1 MRVLR
6 NIFRRKL
13 RAFLT
18 IFGIAI
24 GVFALVV
31 MGSIAEKLT
40 LLVDGGVKY
49 YQGKVVIVPKVEGAS
64 QGSSSLLS
72 IDKQRDI
79 EKIHGVAA
87 VSADV
92 SARLTTET
100 ITVSFGPAP
109 SIGGSDGKGDSYE
122 TFKLTYAEGRAL
134 RPTEDGRVVIGSD
147 LVDKLGAKVGGQVK
161 IRGTYYEVVG
171 ILEKTLTTPDTSVYM
186 TLGDA
191 QLIAADDL
199 PDVLKN
205 SVNPATIVSDF
216 AVYPEPGEQ
225 PEVIAAAIKRK
236 IDGVDAYTSREFEQQ
251 IKAPL
256 QIFTTII
263 YAIGAIS
270 LLVGGLS
277 VINTMTMAVAER
289 TREIGIRKAIGASDG
304 QVMMQFILESAVIGL
319 LGGGGGLLLGLLV
332 AAGGNAAGAAS
343 GQALFLVTPR
353 LAIGSLLFAVVLGVV
368 SGLYPAWHAARLNP
382 VEALRYE

>member
-1 MRVLR
+1 MRTLR
-6 NIFRRKL
+6 NIFRRRM

-31 MGSIAEKLT
+31 MGGIAEKLT
-40 LLVDGGVKY
+40 LLVDGGVEY
-49 YQGKVVIVPKVEGAS
+49 YQGKVVIVPKVEGA
-64 QGSSSLLS
+64 QTGTGLLS

-79 EKIHGVAA
+79 ERVHGVLAVAA
-87 VSADV
+87 EV

-100 ITVSFGPAP
+100 ITVSFGPAA
-109 SIGGSDGKGDSYE
+109 SVSGSDGKGDSYE
-122 TFKLTYAEGRAL
+122 TFRVSYSAGRAL
-134 RPTEDGRVVIGSD
+134 RPTENGKVVVGAD
-147 LVDKLGAKVGGQVK
+147 LVKKLDAKVGETVK
-161 IRGTYYEVVG
+161 IRDKRYEVIG
-171 ILEKTLTTPDTSVYM
+171 IMNKTLTAPDTAVLM
-186 TLGDA
+186 TLPDA
-191 QLIAADDL
+191 QKIAAEDL
-199 PDVLKN
+199 PDVFRD
-205 SVNPATIVSDF
+205 SVNPDSIVSDF
-216 AVYPEPGEQ
+216 AVYPEQGVLPSTL
-225 PEVIAAAIKRK
+225 AAAIKRK
-236 IDGVDAYTSREFEQQ
+236 VDGVDAYTAADFEKQ

-277 VINTMTMAVAER
+277 VINTMTMSVSER

-304 QVMMQFILESAVIGL
+304 QIMGQFVLESAVIGL
-319 LGGGGGLLLGLLV
+319 LGGTGGLLLGMMV
-332 AAGGNAAGAAS
+332 AGAGNAAGAAS

-353 LAIGSLLFAVVLGVV
+353 LMVGSVVFAVFLGVI

-382 VEALRYE
+382 VAALRYE

>member
-1 MRVLR
+1 MRTLR

-40 LLVDGGVKY
+40 LLVDGGVRY
-49 YQGKVVIVPKVEGAS
+49 YQGKVVVVPAKATNAGTAA
-64 QGSSSLLS
+64 LLS
-72 IDKQRDI
+72 IDNQRDL
-79 EKIHGVAA
+79 ERIHGVAA
-87 VSADV
+87 VEAQV
-92 SARLTTET
+92 SALLTTDT
-100 ITVSFGPAP
+100 VAVSFGPPA
-109 SIGGSDGKGDSYE
+109 SIVGSDLRGRPYEAFKVTYSSGRQLRAGDN
-122 TFKLTYAEGRAL
+122 G
-134 RPTEDGRVVIGSD
+134 VVVGSD
-147 LVDKLGAKVGGQVK
+147 LVTKLGAKVGGQVK
-161 IRGTYYEVVG
+161 IRDKYYEVVG
-171 ILEKTLTTPDTSVYM
+171 ILNKTLTAPDNSISM

-191 QLIAADDL
+191 QKIAVDDL

-205 SVNPATIVSDF
+205 SVVPGQLVSAF
-216 AVYPEPGEQ
+216 AVYPKPGES
-225 PEVIAAAIKRK
+225 PDTVATGIKRK
-236 IDGVDAYTSREFEQQ
+236 IKNVDVFTARAFQQQ
-251 IKAPL
+251 IAAPL
-256 QIFTTII
+256 SIFTTII

-289 TREIGIRKAIGASDG
+289 TREIGIRKSIGASDG
-304 QVMMQFILESAVIGL
+304 QVLRQFILESGVIGL
-319 LGGGGGLLLGLLV
+319 LGGLGGLALGVLV

-343 GQALFLVTPR
+343 GQELFLVTTR
-353 LAIGSLLFAVVLGVV
+353 LMVGSLAYAVVLGVV